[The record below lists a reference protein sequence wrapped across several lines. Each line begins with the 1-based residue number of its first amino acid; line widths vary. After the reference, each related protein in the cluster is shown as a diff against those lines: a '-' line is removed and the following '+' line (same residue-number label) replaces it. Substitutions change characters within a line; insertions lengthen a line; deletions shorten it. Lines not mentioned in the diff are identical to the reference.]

1 MSESKRPG
9 LFSEL
14 KRRNVFRVAA
24 AYVVVAWLVLQVGDL
39 AADNLGFPGW
49 FMPMLFVLLGLG
61 FPVAVVLSWAFELTP
76 EGVQRTVSVEDIGAR
91 RPGAG
96 PLDWVI
102 VFGILVVIG
111 IFVVDRFAVPTNDQA
126 PESSVAASADPH
138 SSQDVAEAR
147 GAGSIAVLA
156 FENMSPDP
164 ENAYFAEGISE
175 EILNILADIDGLHVA
190 SRTSAFSFRG
200 SNTPIPEIAEALDV
214 AHVLEGSVRKQG
226 NRVRI
231 TAQLIQ
237 ADTDGHVWSE
247 TFDRDLVDIF
257 QVQEEIAQ
265 SITDALG
272 EVLGTRQI
280 SVTASTADLDAY
292 ERFLRGRAR
301 FHQRREFTEAIND
314 LELAVAQD
322 PSFGEAW
329 IYLAAANYVAPGYYE
344 AGAVDN
350 RQMSFAARRAIE
362 RARILR
368 PEDPM
373 VLAIDA
379 MLRAEEGDQVR
390 ALDLVQQAAAM
401 RSQDSTP
408 ELWLGLNL
416 YIAGYVADS
425 VGVFERAVEMDP
437 LVGINNGSLA
447 IAYLATGRE
456 QEAAQHAQRAMELG
470 WGAAMWVYAIEL
482 AARGEREQAIA
493 VLRSLSD
500 GARQFEPFRVAL
512 AAAIAD
518 PATAGAQ
525 LEADFERPPEELLA
539 IDRAGEY
546 LDRLAALATV
556 GPLPNQT
563 GWLRMAWLPTFRAVR
578 EDPRF
583 FEAARTIGMV
593 ELWEAR
599 GYPDGCIRATDAS
612 GDHLDCSGGD
622 E

>member
-1 MSESKRPG
+1 MSDSNRPG

-39 AADNLGFPGW
+39 AADNLDFPGW

-61 FPVAVVLSWAFELTP
+61 FPVVVVLSWAFELTP
-76 EGVQRTVSVEDIGAR
+76 EGVQRTASVDDIGPR

-102 VFGILVVIG
+102 ALGILVVIG
-111 IFVVDRFAVPTNDQA
+111 IFVVDRFGVGP
-126 PESSVAASADPH
+126 ADPAPTH
-138 SSQDVAEAR
+138 QAAAATDAQDDRE
-147 GAGSIAVLA
+147 AGSIAVLA
-156 FENMSPDP
+156 FTNMSPDP

-175 EILNILADIDGLHVA
+175 EILNILADIEGLHVA

-200 SNTPIPEIAEALDV
+200 SNTPIPEIARALDV
-214 AHVLEGSVRKQG
+214 RHVLEGSVRKQG

-231 TAQLIQ
+231 TAQLIR

-247 TFDRDLVDIF
+247 TFDRELVDIF
-257 QVQEEIAQ
+257 EVQEEIAQ

-272 EVLGTRQI
+272 EVLGTRRV
-280 SVTASTADLDAY
+280 SVTASTSDLDAY

-301 FHQRREFTEAIND
+301 FHQRREFAEAIAD

-344 AGAVDN
+344 SVELDPA
-350 RQMSFAARRAIE
+350 RTFPAARRAID
-362 RARILR
+362 RARVLR

-373 VLAIDA
+373 VLAVDA
-379 MLRAEEGDQVR
+379 MLRSEEGDQLK
-390 ALDLVQQAAAM
+390 ALDLMREAAGM
-401 RSQDSTP
+401 RSQGSTP
-408 ELWLGLNL
+408 VLWWGLSL
-416 YIAGYVADS
+416 YVAGYVAES
-425 VGVFERAVEMDP
+425 VDAFERAVEMDP
-437 LVGINNGSLA
+437 LVGINHGYLA

-456 QEAAQHAQRAMELG
+456 ERAVQHAQRAAELG
-470 WGAAMWVYAIEL
+470 WGAAMWVYAIDL
-482 AARGEREQAIA
+482 AARDKRNQALA
-493 VLRSLSD
+493 VLRGLPD
-500 GARQFEPFRVAL
+500 GASQFEPFRDAL

-518 PATAGAQ
+518 PAAAGPQ
-525 LEADFERPPEELLA
+525 LQVDSLRPAEELLA
-539 IDRAGEY
+539 IERAGDY
-546 LDRLAALATV
+546 LDQLAATAAA
-556 GPLPNQT
+556 GPVSNQT

-583 FEAARTIGMV
+583 FAAVGDMGLV

-599 GYPDGCIRATDAS
+599 GYPDGCTKVADAA
-612 GDHLDCSGGD
+612 GDRLDCTGGD
-622 E
+622 Q